1 METKHSNDMKT
12 KVVRKRNSVVLRN
25 LLSMN
30 NREVFSVGDLENFF
44 YLNFDFYHIF
54 YEKSINFQLK

>member
-1 METKHSNDMKT
+1 MKT